1 MKHSLK
7 RILTLSIL
15 LIILLLSTVCMASDA
30 VPTSEDDTTPNVV
43 ATTEDNTTN
52 PNESTYEL
60 IESDL
65 YKAETNVVI
74 DQTVDGNVFAFGNNI
89 SISGEIGGDVFVC
102 GGNVTI
108 EEKAYIHGS
117 IFACAK
123 TLTLNGVCYDVYGAC
138 GNFTMGN
145 KSIVARDIRI
155 GSDAV
160 YINGLVKRDAYIST
174 EQLVFPDN
182 ASGLIAGNLE
192 YSAHSEFDIAEGV
205 VTGNTKYTPL
215 TVDEPNLANKIAYH
229 ATNILAS
236 LLYVLAVTLLV
247 IWLTP
252 NFKEKSGTILKK
264 KGPLSFG
271 VGILTCIVII
281 AGAFILLL
289 TAGNLVAGISV
300 AGVTLFILALTI
312 SKAIFGMAC
321 AKLIN
326 VKLGKDTNIMFILM
340 TLLVVLVVNLLKLIP
355 YLGTL
360 VAFIV
365 PMIGLGII
373 VLNLVMKKG
382 LDDKSEEST
391 IVEET
396 K

>member
-1 MKHSLK
+1 MKRNLK
-7 RILTLSIL
+7 RILALSIL
-15 LIILLLSTVCMASDA
+15 LIMLSLATISMASDA
-30 VPTSEDDTTPNVV
+30 VPTSDDNTTPNVV
-43 ATTEDNTTN
+43 TSTDDNNTTPTEN
-52 PNESTYEL
+52 TYEL
-60 IESDL
+60 IASDI
-65 YKAETNVVI
+65 YKAEANVII
-74 DQTVDGNVFAFGNNI
+74 DQTIDGNVFAFGNNI
-89 SISGEIGGDVFVC
+89 TISGEIGGDVFAC

-108 EEKAYIHGS
+108 EENAYIHGS

-123 TLTLNGVCYDVYGAC
+123 TLTLNGICYDVYAAC

-155 GSDAV
+155 GSDAI
-160 YINGLVKRDAYIST
+160 YISGLVKRDAYIST

-215 TVDEPNLANKIAYH
+215 TVDEPSLANKIAYH

-236 LLYVLAVTLLV
+236 LLYVLAVTLFV
-247 IWLTP
+247 IWLAP
-252 NFKEKSGTILKK
+252 NFKEKAGTILKK
-264 KGPLSFG
+264 KAPLSFG
-271 VGILTCIVII
+271 VGILTCIVVI

-312 SKAIFGMAC
+312 SKAIFGIAC

-326 VKLGKDTNIMFILM
+326 TKLGKDTNVMFILT
-340 TLLVVLVVNLLKLIP
+340 TLLVVLVLNLLKLIP
-355 YLGTL
+355 YLGAL

-373 VLNLVMKKG
+373 VINLVMKKG

-391 IVEET
+391 TVEET